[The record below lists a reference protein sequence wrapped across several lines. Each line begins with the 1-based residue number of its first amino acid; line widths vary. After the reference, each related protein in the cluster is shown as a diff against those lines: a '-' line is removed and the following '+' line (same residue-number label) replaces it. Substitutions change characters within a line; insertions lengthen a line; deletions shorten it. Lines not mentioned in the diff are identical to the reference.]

1 MTTAIELE
9 QLRKLE
15 KIVIRAREGGH
26 TDALAKAALLLGQI
40 IRAYHPEPPGD
51 DVRPDRAEPHDA
63 RAPACAHARET
74 GQLDD
79 RQLDGLHKLR
89 KGRDQCG
96 ATTRNGGRCQAPA
109 IEGHYVCRRHGGG
122 APQVALKAEYTGNLM
137 RVYTVH
143 REYEEARG
151 TAREFDALCEALQAT
166 RDLEAYQIKLRLLR
180 ELKAG
185 LKQRKAVP
193 QPDTAD

>member
-15 KIVIRAREGGH
+15 GIIIRAREGGH
-26 TDALAKAALLLGQI
+26 TDALASALRLLVQI

-51 DVRPDRAEPHDA
+51 DVRPDRAEPHDG
-63 RAPACAHARET
+63 RAPARAHAREA
-74 GQLDD
+74 GPLDD

-89 KGRDQCG
+89 RGRDQCA

-122 APQVALKAEYTGNLM
+122 APQVAMNAEYQQNLI
-137 RVYTVH
+137 RVYGVQ
-143 REYEEARG
+143 REYEEAKG
-151 TAREFDALCEALQAT
+151 TAREFDALCRALQAG

-180 ELKAG
+180 ELRAG